1 MLPSL
6 LLLVLA
12 AAANVTE
19 PNTAVEFERTMKVGE
34 YTLALTGVDRRRAL
48 GRDAY
53 AVAHYISDFSAETIA
68 QAATYDR
75 LDQYIDAPAHK
86 MIIFHGVYKHVP
98 ANGIRHSWRKHF
110 KDLGIPP
117 REDFVD
123 AFQSPFARG
132 ERIYFIATPEG
143 RLEVRQND
151 RVLGQWDD
159 PVLVRAL
166 WAMCLGPTTEM
177 VDREKLAALN
187 ILSADTIAREPARG
201 EPEKETTHQ

>member
-12 AAANVTE
+12 SDATVTE
-19 PNTAVEFERTMKVGE
+19 PNTSVEFSRTIKVGE
-34 YTLALTGVDRRRAL
+34 FTMALTGVDRRRAL

-53 AVAHYISDFSAETIA
+53 AVAHYISDFPAETLA
-68 QAATYDR
+68 RAATYDR
-75 LDQYIDAPAHK
+75 LDQYIDTPAHK
-86 MIIFHGVYKHVP
+86 VIIFHGVYKHVP

-132 ERIYFIATPEG
+132 ERLYFIATPEG
-143 RLEVRQND
+143 RLEVRQD
-151 RVLGQWDD
+151 VRVLGQWDD
-159 PVLVRAL
+159 SVLVRAL
-166 WAMCLGPTTEM
+166 WAICLGPTTEM